1 MGAIRASR
9 STNDI
14 EERKKAFSTV
24 QRIVMENALVVPLAF
39 RQDIMAHTDKVN
51 NLQTNLLGKPK
62 FEHVYLES

>member
-1 MGAIRASR
+1 MEAIIASR

-14 EERKKAFSTV
+14 AERKKALSAV

-39 RQDIMAHTDKVN
+39 RQDIIAASPNVK

-62 FEHVYLES
+62 FEQVFLES